1 MWSPDEPEPRQRP
14 VHSCKPGLPVS
25 PIAMRVR
32 TLRSMRQ
39 GTPLPTI
46 ERNPI
51 MTQKTILR
59 SDELSC
65 PSCVPKIEKALNALP
80 GVAKAE
86 VRFNTGKIEVE
97 HDPAQS
103 SVEALVEAVRG
114 TGYEA
119 QPAAF

>member
-1 MWSPDEPEPRQRP
+1 
-14 VHSCKPGLPVS
+14 
-25 PIAMRVR
+25 
-32 TLRSMRQ
+32 
-39 GTPLPTI
+39 
-46 ERNPI
+46 

-103 SVEALVEAVRG
+103 RVEALVEAVRG

-119 QPAAF
+119 RPAAF